1 MQAAAATE
9 TTFPPVTWI
18 MPVKN
23 GMPFIAN
30 TLETIA
36 AQKYPRHRLIA
47 WDNGST
53 DGTQDELRRWVP
65 SRIAGEM
72 VLDRPLPLGRCRA
85 ELVRRSDTELIACM
99 DADDLNRPLRLQR
112 QVERLLVAPDIV
124 AIGSVPDIIDDH
136 GNFLEDWVYPLEDA
150 EIRWRT
156 RWQTSLNASSVMFRR
171 SAVLA
176 AGNYRDLNRSQDLD
190 LWMRLARF
198 GRMENLAER
207 LVLYRRHTT
216 NITAGVADYYPT
228 DRLMAA
234 LNATDLFPGL
244 SPHRAIELWEA
255 AYPRYGEVRVRSHHL
270 RMLEWA
276 AIDAA
281 RAVHETDDYFTR
293 TRYYGLQRFF
303 MFRNI
308 VRGALGLDLA
318 KTRRLQQLRARF
330 RRQCVI

>member
-1 MQAAAATE
+1 MDS
-9 TTFPPVTWI
+9 TFPPVTWI

-23 GMPFIAN
+23 GMPFIAK

-36 AQKYPRHRLIA
+36 EQQYPRHRLIA

-53 DGTQDELRRWVP
+53 DGTQDELLRWVP
-65 SRIAGEM
+65 SRIAGELI
-72 VLDRPLPLGRCRA
+72 LDNPLPLGRCRA
-85 ELVRRSDTELIACM
+85 ALVNRSETELIACM

-112 QVERLLVAPDIV
+112 QVERLLEAPNVV
-124 AIGSVPDIIDDH
+124 AIGCVPDIIDDR
-136 GNFLEDWVYPLEDA
+136 GNVLEDWAYPLEDA

-156 RWQTSLNASSVMFRR
+156 KWQTSFNASSVMFRR

-190 LWMRLARF
+190 LWIRLAMV

-255 AYPRYGEVRVRSHHL
+255 AYPRYSEVRVVPHHL
-270 RMLEWA
+270 RMFKRA

-281 RAVHETDDYFTR
+281 RALHESDDYFTR
-293 TRYYGLQRFF
+293 TRYYTLQRFF
-303 MFRNI
+303 MLRNI
-308 VRGALGLDLA
+308 ARSALGIDLA
-318 KTRRLQQLRARF
+318 KTQRLQKLRARF
-330 RRQCVI
+330 RRDYAT